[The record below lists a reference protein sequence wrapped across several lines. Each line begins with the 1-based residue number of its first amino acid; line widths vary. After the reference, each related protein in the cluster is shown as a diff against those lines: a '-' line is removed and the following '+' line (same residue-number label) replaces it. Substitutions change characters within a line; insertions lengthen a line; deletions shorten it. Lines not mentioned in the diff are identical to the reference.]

1 MNPSIKAASIVTESA
16 FVSSV
21 AFFPWVALAEPISL
35 GRSVRLLPIKSRAPG
50 DTDLAKQA
58 DLDNVLRAY
67 SNGTHWRVSEAT
79 LIEADG
85 WRTGMEADDATRER
99 LFRARIILG
108 FSALSY
114 RRLFSHMRYCC
125 YDTYTM
131 VVQQYQ
137 TGRGDR
143 FAYHTRRRDGGT
155 SNYWN
160 ADGFAFH
167 RPLHV
172 DSRARIELDHKL
184 AAVLLDLPPDADDPL
199 IDALDEFNSANTDSP
214 DVPLHIEAVLVKSAF
229 ERLLRIGSNAKD
241 FSNALQAC
249 TPNMDADLH
258 GPLLESWKKRFPQAP
273 SILGAWALEFS
284 ALRGAN
290 AHGVDRKLDHFV
302 WSSAAHLAFASI
314 LFPLIVKKKLADAG
328 SWVQPEEDTEKLR
341 RIQDY
346 LMHDPFNVE
355 HSDRKESHPW
365 SEIDGEALMAGYERR
380 MREGMRQAISKALD
394 PTAGTDR
401 ET

>member
-1 MNPSIKAASIVTESA
+1 MTESA
-16 FVSSV
+16 FVSSA
-21 AFFPWVALAEPISL
+21 AFFPWVTLAGPVTL
-35 GRSVRLLPIKSRAPG
+35 GQSVRLLPYEKDQAPG

-58 DLDNVLRAY
+58 DLDDVLRAY
-67 SNGTHWRVSEAT
+67 SNGTHERVSEAT
-79 LIEADG
+79 LIEVGD
-85 WRTGMEADDATRER
+85 WRTGMEADVATQER

-108 FSALSY
+108 FSALSH

-125 YDTYTM
+125 YDTYAM

-137 TGRGDR
+137 TGRADR
-143 FAYHTRRRDGGT
+143 FVYHTRRRDGGT

-172 DSRARIELDHKL
+172 DSRARIELDQKL
-184 AAVLLDLPPDADDPL
+184 AAVLLDLPSDADDPL
-199 IDALDEFNSANTDSP
+199 IDALEEFSSANTDSP
-214 DVPLHIEAVLVKSAF
+214 DVPLHIEAVLMKSAF

-249 TPNMDADLH
+249 IPNMDTDLQ
-258 GPLLESWKKRFPQAP
+258 GPLLDGWKNRFRQAP
-273 SILGAWALEFS
+273 SILGAWAQEFS

-302 WSSAAHLAFASI
+302 WGSRAHLAFASI

-328 SWVQPEEDTEKLR
+328 SWVQPDEDTEKLR

-346 LMHDPFNVE
+346 LMYDPFNVGR
-355 HSDRKESHPW
+355 SDRQASHPW
-365 SEIDGEALMAGYERR
+365 SDIDGEVLMAGYERR
-380 MREGMRQAISKALD
+380 MREGMLQAISKSLD
-394 PTAGTDR
+394 STAGTDPD
-401 ET
+401 TQT

>member
-1 MNPSIKAASIVTESA
+1 MTESA

-21 AFFPWVALAEPISL
+21 AFFPWASLAEPISL
-35 GRSVRLLPIKSRAPG
+35 GRSVRLLPYEKDRAPG
-50 DTDLAKQA
+50 DTDHAKQT
-58 DLDNVLRAY
+58 DLDNILHAY
-67 SNGTHWRVSEAT
+67 SNGTHQRVSEAT
-79 LIEADG
+79 LIEVDG
-85 WRTGMEADDATRER
+85 WRTGMEADRATRER

-114 RRLFSHMRYCC
+114 RRLYSHMRYCC

-137 TGRGDR
+137 TGRADR
-143 FAYHTRRRDGGT
+143 FVYHTRRRDGGT

-172 DSRARIELDHKL
+172 DSRARIELDDRL
-184 AAVLLDLPPDADDPL
+184 AAALLDLPPDADDLL
-199 IDALDEFNSANTDSP
+199 IDSIEEFNSANTDSP
-214 DVPLHIEAVLVKSAF
+214 DVPLHIEAVLMKSAF
-229 ERLLRIGSNAKD
+229 ERLLQVGSNAKE

-249 TPNMDADLH
+249 IPNMDDGLK
-258 GPLLESWKKRFPQAP
+258 GPLLERWKKRFPQAP
-273 SILGAWALEFS
+273 SILGAWAQEFS

-290 AHGVDRKLDHFV
+290 AHGMDRKLEHFV

-328 SWVQPEEDTEKLR
+328 SWVQLEEDSEKLR

-346 LMHDPFNVE
+346 LMHDPFNVG
-355 HSDRKESHPW
+355 HPDREKSHPW
-365 SEIDGEALMAGYERR
+365 SDIDGEVLMARYERH
-380 MREGMRQAISKALD
+380 MREGARQAISKALHSPTGAD
-394 PTAGTDR
+394 P
-401 ET
+401 EPS

>member
-1 MNPSIKAASIVTESA
+1 MTESA
-16 FVSSV
+16 FISSV
-21 AFFPWVALAEPISL
+21 AFFPWAALAEPITL
-35 GRSVRLLPIKSRAPG
+35 GRSVRLLPYVKSQVPG
-50 DTDLAKQA
+50 DTDHVRQE
-58 DLDNVLRAY
+58 DLDNVLCAY
-67 SNGTHWRVSEAT
+67 SNGTHKRVSEAT
-79 LIEADG
+79 LIEVDR
-85 WRTGMEADDATRER
+85 WHTGMETDVAARER

-108 FSALSY
+108 FSALSH
-114 RRLFSHMRYCC
+114 RRLFSHMHYCC

-131 VVQQYQ
+131 IVQQYQ
-137 TGRGDR
+137 TGRADR
-143 FAYHTRRRDGGT
+143 FVYSTRRRDGGT

-172 DSRARIELDHKL
+172 DSHARIELDQKL
-184 AAVLLDLPPDADDPL
+184 AVVLLDLPQDSDDPL
-199 IDALDEFNSANTDSP
+199 IDSLEEFNSANTDSP

-229 ERLLRIGSNAKD
+229 ERLLRIGSNAKE

-249 TPNMDADLH
+249 IPNMGADLQ
-258 GPLLESWKKRFPQAP
+258 GPLLESWKRRFPQAS
-273 SILGAWALEFS
+273 SILGAWAQEFS

-290 AHGVDRKLDHFV
+290 AHGMDRKLDHFV

-328 SWVQPEEDTEKLR
+328 LWVQPEEDTEKLR

-346 LMHDPFNVE
+346 LMHNPFNVGKTNR
-355 HSDRKESHPW
+355 DGSHPW
-365 SEIDGEALMAGYERR
+365 SDIDGEVLMAGYERR
-380 MREGMRQAISKALD
+380 MRDGLHRVISKALD
-394 PTAGTDR
+394 STAGSNP

>member
-1 MNPSIKAASIVTESA
+1 MTESA

-21 AFFPWVALAEPISL
+21 AFFPWAALPEPISL
-35 GRSVRLLPIKSRAPG
+35 GRSVRLLPYEKDRVPG
-50 DTDLAKQA
+50 DTNLAKQD
-58 DLDNVLRAY
+58 DLDNILRAY
-67 SNGTHWRVSEAT
+67 SNGTHQRVSKAT
-79 LIEADG
+79 LIEVDG
-85 WRTGMEADDATRER
+85 WRTGMEADSATRER
-99 LFRARIILG
+99 LFRARIVLG
-108 FSALSY
+108 FSALSD
-114 RRLFSHMRYCC
+114 RRLFNHMRYCC

-137 TGRGDR
+137 TGRADR

-172 DSRARIELDHKL
+172 ESRARIELDHKL
-184 AAVLLDLPPDADDPL
+184 AAVLLDLPSDADDPL
-199 IDALDEFNSANTDSP
+199 IDAVEEFNSANTDSP

-241 FSNALQAC
+241 FSNALQEC
-249 TPNMDADLH
+249 IPNMDAELQ

-273 SILGAWALEFS
+273 SILGAWAQEFS

-290 AHGVDRKLDHFV
+290 AHGMDRKLDHFV
-302 WSSAAHLAFASI
+302 WSSAAHLAFATI

-328 SWVQPEEDTEKLR
+328 LWVQPEEDTEKLR

-346 LMHDPFNVE
+346 LIHDPFSVGHPE
-355 HSDRKESHPW
+355 EEKSHPW
-365 SEIDGEALMAGYERR
+365 SDIDGEVLMAGHERR
-380 MREGMRQAISKALD
+380 MREGIRQAISKALD
-394 PTAGTDR
+394 STTGTDP

>member
-1 MNPSIKAASIVTESA
+1 MTESA
-16 FVSSV
+16 FVGSV
-21 AFFPWVALAEPISL
+21 AFFPWATLAEPITL
-35 GRSVRLLPIKSRAPG
+35 GRSVRLLPYEKGQAPA
-50 DTDLAKQA
+50 DTDHAKLA
-58 DLDNVLRAY
+58 DLDSILRAY
-67 SNGTHWRVSEAT
+67 SNGTHERVSEAT
-79 LIEADG
+79 LIEVDG
-85 WRTGMEADDATRER
+85 WRTGMEADVATRER

-114 RRLFSHMRYCC
+114 RRMFGHMRYCC

-137 TGRGDR
+137 TGRADR
-143 FAYHTRRRDGGT
+143 FVYHTRRRDGGT

-172 DSRARIELDHKL
+172 NSRARIELDQKL
-184 AAVLLDLPPDADDPL
+184 AAALLDLPLDSDDPL
-199 IDALDEFNSANTDSP
+199 IDALEEFNSANTDSL

-229 ERLLRIGSNAKD
+229 ERLLHIGSNAKD
-241 FSNALQAC
+241 FSNALHSC
-249 TPNMDADLH
+249 IPNMHADLK
-258 GPLLESWKKRFPQAP
+258 GPLLDSWRKRFRQAP
-273 SILGAWALEFS
+273 SILGAWAQEFS

-290 AHGVDRKLDHFV
+290 AHGIDRKLNHFV
-302 WSSAAHLAFASI
+302 WSSAAHLAFTSI
-314 LFPLIVKKKLADAG
+314 LFPLIVKRKLAEAG
-328 SWVQPEEDTEKLR
+328 FWVQTEEDVEKLR

-346 LMHDPFNVE
+346 LMHDPFNVG
-355 HSDRKESHPW
+355 HPDRQESHPW
-365 SEIDGEALMAGYERR
+365 SDIDGEVLMAGYERR

-394 PTAGTDR
+394 STSGTDP